1 MRYQQYITNALIASV
16 LLVIDLFSR
25 YLIALVVGIAFWL
38 YSAVIGLDIAMSHF
52 GMRGKLMNADL
63 FLFMIYEVPA
73 WAILSKIIGH
83 YWKSAV
89 VEVVSAILVATVL
102 RMAMGLVVHLSPEL
116 VEGSITDGAK
126 MDLLLSHILAMTNL
140 ILGIACALSYLAA
153 KRLLD
158 GKPRPGWLG
167 YKPWK

>member
-1 MRYQQYITNALIASV
+1 VKYQQHIAST
-16 LLVIDLFSR
+16 LRASALFIADLFSR
-25 YLIALVVGIAFWL
+25 YLLALVIGVVFWL

-63 FLFMIYEVPA
+63 FLFMFYEIPA
-73 WAILSKIIGH
+73 WAILSRIIGH
-83 YWKSAV
+83 YWKSAI

-102 RMAMGLVVHLSPEL
+102 RVAMGLVMQPLPEL
-116 VEGSITDGAK
+116 VQGSITDEAK
-126 MDLLLSHILAMTNL
+126 MDLLLSHILAMSNL

-153 KRLLD
+153 KRLFS
-158 GKPRPGWLG
+158 GVPRPGWLG